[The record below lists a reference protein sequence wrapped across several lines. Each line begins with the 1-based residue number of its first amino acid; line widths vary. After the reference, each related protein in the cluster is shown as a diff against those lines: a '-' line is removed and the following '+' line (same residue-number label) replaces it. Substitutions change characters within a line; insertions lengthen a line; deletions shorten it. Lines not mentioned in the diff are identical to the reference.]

1 MYWFKIYCHFYKTLN
16 EKSINR
22 SINPSARSGW
32 NKLDFN
38 HRNSESLNNFK
49 KKLLNYMRALANK
62 IIDTHNPLG
71 IKLFTRLRLGLKVTF
86 MNIDLGIA
94 FKIL

>member
-1 MYWFKIYCHFYKTLN
+1 MKN
-16 EKSINR
+16 QSIDQ

>member
-1 MYWFKIYCHFYKTLN
+1 MKN
-16 EKSINR
+16 QSIDQ

-62 IIDTHNPLG
+62 IIGTHNPLG
-71 IKLFTRLRLGLKVTF
+71 IKLFTRFLLGLKVTF